1 MKNCLNVNEALP
13 PLLRGL
19 GTTVILVATVVSL
32 ATARGNQRPPA
43 SLRLP
48 LARPAPT
55 PPREAAHSA
64 APDMDVA
71 REIAALRQEVA
82 DDSVLE
88 EVFENPWFELCGIV
102 GTAVITSSFF
112 LEWSIRRRKL
122 SQKAG
127 PAGLG

>member
-1 MKNCLNVNEALP
+1 MKSMKNGLNVNEALP

-32 ATARGNQRPPA
+32 AMARGQHRSPT

-48 LARPAPT
+48 LARPA
-55 PPREAAHSA
+55 A
-64 APDMDVA
+64 APPSQSGHTAPSDLDLA

-82 DDSVLE
+82 DDSMLE
-88 EVFENPWFELCGIV
+88 EVFENPWFELCGLA

-122 SQKAG
+122 VHKAG
-127 PAGLG
+127 PG

>member
-1 MKNCLNVNEALP
+1 MKHSLNVNEALP

-32 ATARGNQRPPA
+32 VTARGNQRPPT

-48 LARPAPT
+48 LARPAAAASSQGA
-55 PPREAAHSA
+55 PPATR
-64 APDMDVA
+64 DLDLA

-122 SQKAG
+122 AQGAG
-127 PAGLG
+127 ASAPG

>member
-1 MKNCLNVNEALP
+1 MKNGLNVNEALP

-32 ATARGNQRPPA
+32 ATARGQQRPPT

-48 LARPAPT
+48 LARPA
-55 PPREAAHSA
+55 A
-64 APDMDVA
+64 APPAQGGHTAPSDLDLA

-102 GTAVITSSFF
+102 GTTVITSSFF

-122 SQKAG
+122 AQEAGAAG
-127 PAGLG
+127 PG

>member
-1 MKNCLNVNEALP
+1 MKHSLNVNEALP

-32 ATARGNQRPPA
+32 ATARGNQRPPT

-48 LARPAPT
+48 LARPAAAASSQGA
-55 PPREAAHSA
+55 PPATR
-64 APDMDVA
+64 DLDLA

-122 SQKAG
+122 AQGAG
-127 PAGLG
+127 ASAPG

>member
-1 MKNCLNVNEALP
+1 MKNYLNVNEALP

-32 ATARGNQRPPA
+32 ATARINQRPTA
-43 SLRLP
+43 SVRLP
-48 LARPAPT
+48 LARTAAAAAPKPARPAPLD
-55 PPREAAHSA
+55 P
-64 APDMDVA
+64 DVA

-88 EVFENPWFELCGIV
+88 EVFENPWFEMCGIV